1 MRDMAGDPA
10 AMEPLERLRRQRSR
24 LADQMR
30 LPWWYQ
36 TCAAILW
43 ALVFV
48 CPFSSRY
55 LPHAVPHWP
64 IFVAAA
70 AVALLM
76 QWGLTRATG
85 IKLPFRNLSSRSPG
99 RPVGIAILVVFF
111 AASETEFLLIS
122 HGLLVVAIVVA
133 TLAVAAEMALLQT
146 ALGVTRRE
154 LRGGEWAA

>member
-1 MRDMAGDPA
+1 MHDVAGDPA
-10 AMEPLERLRRQRSR
+10 AMEPLEQLRQQRSR
-24 LADQMR
+24 LADRMR

-36 TCAAILW
+36 TGAAIMW
-43 ALVFV
+43 SLVFAG
-48 CPFSSRY
+48 PFSSRY
-55 LPHAVPHWP
+55 FLRTVPHWP

-76 QWGLTRATG
+76 QWGLAQTTG

-122 HGLLVVAIVVA
+122 HGLLGVAILVA
-133 TLAVAAEMALLQT
+133 VLGVAAEMALLQV
-146 ALGVTRRE
+146 ALRVTRRE
-154 LRGGEWAA
+154 LRGGAWPA